1 MSTNIEIFE
10 WKEYSRTAGEKKVV
24 RYILANSKCLN
35 RLSP

>member
-24 RYILANSKCLN
+24 RNILANSKCLN